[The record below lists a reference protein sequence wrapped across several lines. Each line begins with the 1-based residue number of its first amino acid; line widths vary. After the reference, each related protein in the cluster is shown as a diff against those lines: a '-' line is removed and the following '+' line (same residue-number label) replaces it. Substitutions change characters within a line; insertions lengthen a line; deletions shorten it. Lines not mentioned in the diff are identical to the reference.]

1 MNHISKNRQGWRRF
15 IKPLIAVA
23 TVASCATTTAV
34 IAAPQVGASSP
45 VTITYLTH
53 WGPTQVNMLKA
64 DAAAFHK
71 INPNITVDFQA
82 VPFGNL
88 LSTID
93 TQGPSGNGWTIA
105 GVYDL
110 WLPALVNGGLA
121 ASAPSADA
129 SDVKAN
135 WPANLVA
142 DVTKSGAV
150 RGFPNEVDLYALNYN
165 KALFKA
171 AGIAQPPANWT
182 ELVTDA
188 KKLTIPSKG
197 QQGFGVITDW
207 AAGVVHPWLS
217 LVDSDGGSLLTG
229 LTPNL
234 KSRAAMAASN
244 LYAEL
249 VKAGSTVATMSTAN
263 AETTGPYLDNFT
275 SGKTAMIIMAN
286 WWEADLQSA
295 MGSKFS
301 DIGTAPIPIGPNG
314 TKSSSVSYS
323 WLTIV
328 NGKANSAKQAAA
340 WEFLQYLN
348 GPKSGTKGS
357 SAMGDALISMGI
369 LPSRLSDVTAHKAQ
383 LNSPF
388 LKTYVS
394 ELPNATPF
402 PTVLGGEQM
411 TDTLQTAIE
420 SIDFGQASPA
430 AAMQSAQSQISSI
443 LKSAN
448 R

>member
-234 KSRAAMAASN
+234 KSRAPMAASN

>member
-234 KSRAAMAASN
+234 KSRAPMAASN

-249 VKAGSTVATMSTAN
+249 VKAGSTVATIISAN